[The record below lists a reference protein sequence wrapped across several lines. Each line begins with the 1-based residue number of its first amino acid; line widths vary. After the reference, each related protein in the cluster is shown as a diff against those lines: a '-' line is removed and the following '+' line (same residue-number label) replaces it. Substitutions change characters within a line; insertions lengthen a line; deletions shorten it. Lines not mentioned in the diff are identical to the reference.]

1 MRALALTADEAGW
14 TMPRI
19 AYVNGRYVP
28 LADAAVHIEDRGY
41 QFADGVYE
49 VCLVV
54 DGVYWDEDGH
64 LDRLERSLQEVS
76 ISQPMSR
83 PALRSVMSAVL
94 RRNRLRNALVY
105 LQVTRGVAPRN
116 HAFPIVPTVPA
127 LVMTA
132 KIFDLA
138 KSDALAERG
147 VAVVIRPDNR
157 WGRVDIKS
165 IGLMPNALA
174 KEEARREGAAEAWFV
189 RDGKVTEGAAS
200 NAWIVTRSGK
210 IVTHPLGCEILGGV
224 TRKSV
229 ISCAEELQ
237 MNVEERAFSTEE
249 MSDAAELFLTSASNL
264 VMPVV
269 RIDGEIV
276 GEGKPGP
283 VARRLREAYIRRNA
297 PH

>member
-1 MRALALTADEAGW
+1 
-14 TMPRI
+14 MPRI

-54 DGVYWDEDGH
+54 DGLYWDEEGH
-64 LDRLERSLQEVS
+64 LDRLERSLHEVA
-76 ISQPMSR
+76 IARPMSR
-83 PALRSVMSAVL
+83 QALKSVMSAVL

-105 LQVTRGVAPRN
+105 MQVTRGVAPRN
-116 HAFPIVPTVPA
+116 HAFPPAATPPA

-132 KIFDLA
+132 RTFDLA
-138 KSDALAERG
+138 RSDALAEKG
-147 VAVVIRPDNR
+147 VAVVTRPDIR
-157 WGRVDIKS
+157 WGRADIKTT
-165 IGLMPNALA
+165 GLLPNALA
-174 KEEARREGAAEAWFV
+174 REDARREGAAEAWLV

-224 TRKSV
+224 TRMAV
-229 ISCAEELQ
+229 IACAEAMQ
-237 MNVEERAFSTEE
+237 MTVEERAFSVAE
-249 MSDAAELFLTSASNL
+249 MREAAELFLTSASNL

-269 RIDGEIV
+269 RVDGETV
-276 GEGKPGP
+276 GDGGPGP

-297 PH
+297 AH